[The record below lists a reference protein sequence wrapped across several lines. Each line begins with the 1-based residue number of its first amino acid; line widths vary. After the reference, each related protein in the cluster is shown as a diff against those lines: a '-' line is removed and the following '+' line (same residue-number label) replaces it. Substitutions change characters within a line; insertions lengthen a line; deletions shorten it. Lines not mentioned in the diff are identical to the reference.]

1 MTNCEFCRLPE
12 RNGPPFDVLR
22 KMIELNRL
30 GVNLEIR
37 TAEIKGSTEYHGATP
52 AFSIRL
58 YSGGVEIVRILP
70 QYNYLFVESVIDA
83 MLKDLKKGAAL

>member
-1 MTNCEFCRLPE
+1 MNCNYCRLPE
-12 RNGPPFDVLR
+12 RNEPSFDVLR

-37 TAEIKGSTEYHGATP
+37 TAEIEGSTEYHGATP

-58 YSGGVEIVRILP
+58 YSGGVEIVRKVP
-70 QYNYLFVESVIDA
+70 QYNYLFVATVIDE
-83 MLKDLKKGAAL
+83 MLKDLKKGATL